1 MLNDIQ
7 VRDLILRLFH
17 QESDRDKQRSIGASQ
32 ISDPCDYHLANA
44 LLGHS
49 QGEIKYWLGA
59 KIGSAVHLYME
70 SLMESADPELFPELI
85 GAKVEEKIR
94 LGELEGYG
102 EINSRPD
109 LALVRDSHLID
120 WKTSSRDKSRKLQK
134 YLDGASND
142 SGSDYTL
149 KKYVAQT
156 QLYAWGLNNAGIN
169 IDGISLAFINREGTT
184 AADIWTYTFE
194 YSEEFA
200 LAMWSRLETIWAI
213 VREND
218 DLEGFERNPDCFPCS
233 FGVKDTPTELILK

>member
-1 MLNDIQ
+1 MLSDTQ

-32 ISDPCDYHLANA
+32 ISDPCDYHLATA
-44 LLGHS
+44 LLGRD

-70 SLMESADPELFPELI
+70 SLMEAADPKLFPELE
-85 GAKVEEKIR
+85 GAKIEEKIR
-94 LGELEGYG
+94 LGSLEGYG

-109 LALVRDSHLID
+109 LALVRDAHLID

-134 YLDGASND
+134 YIDGASND
-142 SGSDYTL
+142 SGSDYTV

-156 QLYAWGLNNAGIN
+156 QLYAWGLNNSGVK

-184 AADIWTYTFE
+184 AGDIWTYTFE

-200 LAMWSRLETIWAI
+200 LSLWERLENIWAI
-213 VREND
+213 VRNQS
-218 DLEGFERNPDCFPCS
+218 DLSGFSRHSDCFSCIFAPN
-233 FGVKDTPTELILK
+233 DTPVEIVLQ